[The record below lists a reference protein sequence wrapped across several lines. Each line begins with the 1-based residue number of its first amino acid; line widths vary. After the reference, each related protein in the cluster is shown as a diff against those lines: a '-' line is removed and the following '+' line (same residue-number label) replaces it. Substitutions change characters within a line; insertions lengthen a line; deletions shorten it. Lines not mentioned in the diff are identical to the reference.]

1 MRKDLYHN
9 VEPVVAINYQAAT
22 GAVTG
27 NTIDVKGYES
37 IDLQLLAHT
46 VTTADASNYL
56 TVALFEGDE
65 SDMSDEAAVATTN
78 ILGSLPVID
87 GDTADNSIQHFGYK
101 GNKRYIRM
109 KIVETGTASA
119 TLTGAAVKGNPHQAP
134 VN

>member
-9 VEPVVAINYQAAT
+9 IEPETAINYQAVT

-27 NTIDVKGYES
+27 NTIDVKGFES

-56 TVALFEGDE
+56 TVALYEGDE
-65 SDMSDEAAVATTN
+65 SDMSDESVVAATN
-78 ILGSLPVID
+78 ILGTLPVID
-87 GDTADNSIQHFGYK
+87 GDTADNSLQHFGYI

-119 TLTGAAVKGNPHQAP
+119 TLTGVVVKGDPHHAP